1 MSTENFLVR
10 AMMGYLNMALF
21 AIVTVFVI
29 LGIFGQEINDFF
41 SIASPEDAKRIVM
54 STKILF
60 ILFFSLVGYHILR
73 ESMSVFKN
81 QVIPTVVRKN
91 TNMEYIY
98 NRKGIWYRDFF
109 SFILNWF
116 VALYICI
123 SCVFFI
129 NGHSVDLAFKQLG
142 IGWDIPIR
150 KFLFIVF
157 TSLLL
162 LFILFTLVAPFI
174 AKLFDKSIVCNNSN
188 FIQPASIEAV
198 WGSIDSTISENK
210 SKEIKTTLEERT
222 NFYKDLKISS
232 SNITVKDNYIELSSS
247 KLYDKLLEELNSDFA
262 KSSFSS
268 LDDYIKDISRPLI
281 GLLDTGISIYKDDL
295 SFNICLD
302 TNNHRLLV
310 DNCYRVHEFDNTIEF
325 SIKSRFPK
333 FSEFYIESF
342 GLDTYITNFTIDIK
356 VKQ

>member
-10 AMMGYLNMALF
+10 AMMGYLNMVLF
-21 AIVTVFVI
+21 AIVTVSVI
-29 LGIFGQEINDFF
+29 LGIFGQEIDDFF
-41 SIASPEDAKRIVM
+41 SIASPEDAKRIVV
-54 STKILF
+54 STKVLF
-60 ILFFSLVGYHILR
+60 ILFFSLIGSHIFR

-81 QVIPTVVRKN
+81 QVIPTVVREN
-91 TNMEYIY
+91 LNMGYIY
-98 NRKGIWYRDFF
+98 NRKSIWYRDFF

-123 SCVFFI
+123 SCVFFV
-129 NGHSVDLAFKQLG
+129 NGNSVDLAFNQLG
-142 IGWDIPIR
+142 IGWGIPIS

-157 TSLLL
+157 ISLLL
-162 LFILFTLVAPFI
+162 LFILFVLVAPFI
-174 AKLFDKSIVCNNSN
+174 AKLFDKSIVYSNSSL
-188 FIQPASIEAV
+188 QPTSINTD
-198 WGSIDSTISENK
+198 WSSIDSTVSESK

-232 SNITVKDNYIELSSS
+232 SNITVKDNYIELSSP
-247 KLYDKLLEELNSDFA
+247 KLYDKLLEELNSDFI

-281 GLLDTGISIYKDDL
+281 GLLDTGISIYRNDL
-295 SFNICLD
+295 SFDICLD

-310 DNCYRVHEFDNTIEF
+310 DTCYGVHEFDNTIEF
-325 SIKSRFPK
+325 SIKARFPK